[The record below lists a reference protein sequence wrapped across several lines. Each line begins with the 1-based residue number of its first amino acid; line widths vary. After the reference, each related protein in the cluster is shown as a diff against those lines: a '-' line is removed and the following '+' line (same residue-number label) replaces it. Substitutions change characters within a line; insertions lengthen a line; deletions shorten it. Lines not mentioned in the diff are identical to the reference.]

1 MFRYEFQISE
11 EISLNRFLS
20 EKGLK
25 YSEIKALLERKDIK
39 VNGTRVKENI
49 KLINNDVV
57 LVFTDKVLNQKEI
70 KIEKIYEDDNLCVLL
85 KPKNIVTC
93 GETGLEGK
101 TKLIAVHRLD
111 RDTEGLIVM
120 AKTDSVKEQL
130 KEIFKNKKVIKKYV
144 CEVAGSINFNN
155 EIKKAF
161 LFKDA
166 KNSKVYISDKKE
178 KGSKEIIT
186 KFNTLKLGRNTSI
199 VECELITGRTHQ
211 IRAHLSYLGYP
222 IIGDKKYGKNEINKK
237 FKEKS
242 QKLFCFFMGFRGIIG
257 KLSYLNNKQ
266 FTYLPSW
273 VKF

>member
-1 MFRYEFQISE
+1 
-11 EISLNRFLS
+11 
-20 EKGLK
+20 
-25 YSEIKALLERKDIK
+25 
-39 VNGTRVKENI
+39 
-49 KLINNDVV
+49 
-57 LVFTDKVLNQKEI
+57 
-70 KIEKIYEDDNLCVLL
+70 
-85 KPKNIVTC
+85 
-93 GETGLEGK
+93 
-101 TKLIAVHRLD
+101 
-111 RDTEGLIVM
+111 M

-186 KFNTLKLGRNTSI
+186 KFNTLKLGKNTSI

-242 QKLFCFFMGFRGIIG
+242 QKLFCFFVGFRGIIG

-273 VKF
+273 AKF

>member
-1 MFRYEFQISE
+1 MFRYKFQITE

-242 QKLFCFFMGFRGIIG
+242 QKLFCFFLGFRGIIG

>member
-242 QKLFCFFMGFRGIIG
+242 QKLFCFFLGFGGIIG
-257 KLSYLNNKQ
+257 ELNYLNNKQ

>member
-242 QKLFCFFMGFRGIIG
+242 QKLFCFFVGFRGIIG

>member
-155 EIKKAF
+155 ETKKAF

>member
-1 MFRYEFQISE
+1 MFRYKFQITE

-242 QKLFCFFMGFRGIIG
+242 QKLFCFFVGFRGIIG

-273 VKF
+273 AKF

>member
-242 QKLFCFFMGFRGIIG
+242 QKLFCFFVGFRGIIG

-273 VKF
+273 AKF